1 MTQEQ
6 LQQYFARID
15 CPVVSEPTLATLA
28 ILQRNHALTIPFEN
42 LNPLLDIPVLLDYD
56 TLFHKLVIDKRGGYC
71 YEQNILFLEVLK
83 TLGFDARGI
92 TGRVMVS
99 GRKHPRRTHMLLLIT
114 IEENHYIS
122 DVGFGSSAACS
133 PLLLQTDVSQHTP
146 SGDYQLL
153 SDNSNG
159 FILQTKFNGEWR
171 SLYHFDLQEQFHEDF
186 EVGNWYTSTHP
197 EANFKNDLM
206 FSLKGDKCRHTLHN
220 NIFST
225 YFLDGSKEKRTFNH
239 PEEIR
244 TLLEKTFKIK
254 LNNLPGL
261 NLKLKSLIENAQN
274 DD

>member
-15 CPVVSEPTLATLA
+15 CSVISEPTLENLT
-28 ILQRNHALTIPFEN
+28 ILQSNHALTIPFEN
-42 LNPLLDIPVLLDYD
+42 LNPLLDIPVLLDPE
-56 TLFHKLVIDKRGGYC
+56 TLFRKLVIDKRGGYC
-71 YEQNILFLEVLK
+71 YEQNILFLEVLRALK
-83 TLGFDARGI
+83 FDARGI

-114 IEENHYIS
+114 MEENRYIS
-122 DVGFGSSAACS
+122 DVGFGSSAACT
-133 PLLLQTDVSQHTP
+133 PLRLQTDISQHTP
-146 SGDYQLL
+146 SGDYKLL
-153 SDNSNG
+153 SDNNEG
-159 FILQTKFNGEWR
+159 FILQTKFNDDWR
-171 SLYHFDLQEQFHEDF
+171 PLYHFDLQEQFKEDF

-206 FSLKGDKCRHTLHN
+206 FSLKGEKCRYTLN
-220 NIFST
+220 NNVFST
-225 YFLDGSKEKRTFNH
+225 YFFDGSKEKRTFNQ

-244 TLLEKTFKIK
+244 TLLETTFKIR

-261 NLKLKSLIENAQN
+261 DLKLRSLIKNAQS